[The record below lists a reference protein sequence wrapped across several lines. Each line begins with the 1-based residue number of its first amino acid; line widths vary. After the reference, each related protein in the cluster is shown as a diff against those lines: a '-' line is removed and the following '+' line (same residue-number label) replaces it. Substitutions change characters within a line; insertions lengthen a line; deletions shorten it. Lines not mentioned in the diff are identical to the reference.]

1 MPTAP
6 AAPPPPSAAAI
17 NSFAEEGPPEDGSL
31 GDGPRMLP
39 RRVSLDARLGRLV
52 CPDLS
57 LEADHFVGRITEKR
71 LVCVFV
77 DGHDD
82 VEDEHDEVEGAL
94 CASSD
99 RRVAD
104 HGRPGRECGGCAD
117 RGACTPRW
125 RIQWEGVA
133 KEKPGTGLLFAHT
146 LSAADTVRLTRYALA
161 LRREELRLPEVLTRI
176 SVEEA
181 RRPGAR
187 RVRWCLRFEKA
198 GVSGL
203 MPSGVRATGI
213 RKNRYLNV

>member
-1 MPTAP
+1 MPTAT
-6 AAPPPPSAAAI
+6 AAPQPPSATDY
-17 NSFAEEGPPEDGSL
+17 NPFAEDGPPEDGL
-31 GDGPRMLP
+31 LEGGPHLSP
-39 RRVSLDARLGRLV
+39 RWVSLDARRGRLV
-52 CPDLS
+52 CPGLDL
-57 LEADHFVGRITEKR
+57 AVDHFVGRITQKR
-71 LVCVFV
+71 LVRVFA

-82 VEDEHDEVEGAL
+82 IEDEHDEEEGAL